1 MLLLFHCNI
10 IFVELLFLCSTTAVL
25 MYCISC
31 RRVLVNSCGV
41 LKISVAIISYF
52 VFHCNFGVQV
62 LQVEM

>member
-1 MLLLFHCNI
+1 M
-10 IFVELLFLCSTTAVL
+10 ELLFLCSTTAVL